1 MELFAILSF
10 LSSFIPLILII
21 AVVKSIGGSL
31 FNQKNGSES
40 VVTSKYQEFM
50 KEINQEK
57 DRLRNVPDKKEPVK
71 KELSRVNQRATDLAK
86 QRNNPYLSTKKD
98 QYQQPKVK
106 SKPLAA
112 RNQIQDVSQ
121 SETMTRSYSDTASP
135 VKSIVQSKKQVSKKK
150 KKQRSLQQELLKGI
164 VYKEI
169 LDKPRALR
177 PYR

>member
-1 MELFAILSF
+1 MELFTLLSF
-10 LSSFIPLILII
+10 LSSFIPLLIII
-21 AVVKSIGGSL
+21 AVVKAIGSSL
-31 FNQKNGSES
+31 FDQTKGKKSGA
-40 VVTSKYQEFM
+40 VSKYQEFM

-57 DRLRNVPDKKEPVK
+57 DRLRNVPTKKEASNQEV
-71 KELSRVNQRATDLAK
+71 SRVKQKAANITQ

-106 SKPLAA
+106 SQPLAE
-112 RNQIQDVSQ
+112 RNRIQAIPNRDDL
-121 SETMTRSYSDTASP
+121 TRSYPKMAAST
-135 VKSIVQSKKQVSKKK
+135 KKFVQTNKQVSKKK
-150 KKQRSLQQELLKGI
+150 KQTPYQKDIIKGI

>member
-31 FNQKNGSES
+31 FNQKNGSKS
-40 VVTSKYQEFM
+40 VAMSKYQEFM
-50 KEINQEK
+50 KEVNQEK
-57 DRLRNVPDKKEPVK
+57 DRLRNVPDKKETVK
-71 KELSRVNQRATDLAK
+71 KELSRVNQKAANLAK
-86 QRNNPYLSTKKD
+86 QQNNPYLSTKKD

-106 SKPLAA
+106 SEPLAA
-112 RNQIQDVSQ
+112 RNRIQEVSQ
-121 SETMTRSYSDTASP
+121 SETMTRSYSDTPGP
-135 VKSIVQSKKQVSKKK
+135 VKSIVPSKKQVSKKK
-150 KKQRSLQQELLKGI
+150 KKQLSLQKELLKGI